1 MKMKKANILSCVA
14 ISEIVLSGMGI
25 TNVKASD
32 NTTVS
37 IEKVVE
43 KSLNP
48 EVQNGG
54 KVSDDFQD
62 VSKNNLGYAS
72 KFHIFAK
79 EATLNAHTNGNLAVG
94 SLFGN
99 VNFGTNITDEKLLDK
114 DISYV
119 QEVKNM
125 SESSFVSSNDH
136 RTNKVVF
143 GEVNDVELGKDNAS
157 PLVNET
163 PINHLLNN
171 EIFQDKDSNEYLDF
185 DQEFAKLENKSGSL
199 ASTNS
204 KTITN
209 ADFPD
214 QNQRVIDLSD
224 FEADANNQIV
234 INLDPEVLNASTPL
248 TISGLSADKGGT
260 SIIINVDTKGQ
271 NPYAMNS
278 QIKLRFNNGE
288 ENPIERPN
296 QETEYFDDNHLL
308 WNFYDSSAG
317 NKQFDGIIEMNNTFQ
332 GSVLAPDATI
342 NIHHNLDGNI
352 VAEKVN
358 VVGGE
363 THRWDLQDNNNIV
376 TVPEEPGEPD
386 ENNEGKELVDPG
398 FTIDPTPTSPE
409 PKPSPENPDGNVD
422 EEDKEE
428 DDDQEIIINGGSE
441 SDLDGNGG
449 LDLTGKEVSNQN
461 PNNSSEEKT
470 LSSINEGSGLVPL
483 TNSAQSTDTSSVS
496 GLSRLPQAG
505 ATSGILLT
513 IIGVIML
520 GLGIIVK
527 RVRS

>member
-14 ISEIVLSGMGI
+14 ISAIVLSGMGI

-449 LDLTGKEVSNQN
+449 LDLNGKEVSNQN

-505 ATSGILLT
+505 ATIGILLT

>member
-14 ISEIVLSGMGI
+14 ISAIVLSGMGI

-37 IEKVVE
+37 IEKVAE

-185 DQEFAKLENKSGSL
+185 DQEFAKLENKSAGL
-199 ASTNS
+199 VSTNS

-409 PKPSPENPDGNVD
+409 PKPSPENPDENVD
-422 EEDKEE
+422 EED
-428 DDDQEIIINGGSE
+428 DDENDQEIIINGGSE
-441 SDLDGNGG
+441 GDLDGNGG
-449 LDLTGKEVSNQN
+449 LDLTGKEVSGQN
-461 PNNSSEEKT
+461 PDNSSEEKT

-483 TNSAQSTDTSSVS
+483 TNAAQSTDTSSAS

-513 IIGVIML
+513 IIGMSLL
-520 GLGIIVK
+520 GLTMVFKKIK
-527 RVRS
+527 L

>member
-14 ISEIVLSGMGI
+14 ISAIVLSGMGI

-386 ENNEGKELVDPG
+386 EKNEGKELVDPG

>member
-14 ISEIVLSGMGI
+14 ISAIVLSGMGI

-260 SIIINVDTKGQ
+260 SIIINVDTKRQ

>member
-1 MKMKKANILSCVA
+1 M
-14 ISEIVLSGMGI
+14 
-25 TNVKASD
+25 
-32 NTTVS
+32 
-37 IEKVVE
+37 
-43 KSLNP
+43 
-48 EVQNGG
+48 
-54 KVSDDFQD
+54 
-62 VSKNNLGYAS
+62 GYAS

>member
-14 ISEIVLSGMGI
+14 ISAIVLSGMGI

-32 NTTVS
+32 NTAVS
-37 IEKVVE
+37 IEKVAE

-125 SESSFVSSNDH
+125 SESSFVSANDH

-143 GEVNDVELGKDNAS
+143 GEVNDIELGKDNTS

-185 DQEFAKLENKSGSL
+185 DQEFAKLENKSAGLVS
-199 ASTNS
+199 SNS

-214 QNQRVIDLSD
+214 QNQRVIDLSN

-288 ENPIERPN
+288 ENSIERPN

-308 WNFYDSSAG
+308 WNFYDSTAG
-317 NKQFDGIIEMNNTFQ
+317 NKQFDGVIEMNNTFQ

-352 VAEKVN
+352 VAGQVN

-398 FTIDPTPTSPE
+398 FTIDPTPTNPE
-409 PKPSPENPDGNVD
+409 PTPNPDENVD
-422 EEDKEE
+422 GKDDE

-441 SDLDGNGG
+441 GDLDGSGN
-449 LDLTGKEVSNQN
+449 LDLTGKEVNVQN
-461 PNNSSEEKT
+461 PGSSEEKT

-483 TNSAQSTDTSSVS
+483 TNAAQSTDTSSAS

-505 ATSGILLT
+505 ATSGILMT
-513 IIGVIML
+513 IAGVIML
-520 GLGIIVK
+520 GLGIVFKKVK
-527 RVRS
+527 S

>member
-1 MKMKKANILSCVA
+1 MKKANILSCVA
-14 ISEIVLSGMGI
+14 ISAIVLSGMGI
-25 TNVKASD
+25 TNVKAGD

-37 IEKVVE
+37 IEKVAE

-114 DISYV
+114 DIFYV

-185 DQEFAKLENKSGSL
+185 DQEFAKLENKSAGL
-199 ASTNS
+199 VSTNS

-409 PKPSPENPDGNVD
+409 PKPSPENPDENVD
-422 EEDKEE
+422 EEDDDE
-428 DDDQEIIINGGSE
+428 DDQEIIINGGSE
-441 SDLDGNGG
+441 GDLDGNGG

-483 TNSAQSTDTSSVS
+483 TNAAQSTDTSSVS

-513 IIGVIML
+513 IIGMSLL
-520 GLGIIVK
+520 GLTMVFKKIK
-527 RVRS
+527 L

>member
-14 ISEIVLSGMGI
+14 ISAIVLSGMGI
-25 TNVKASD
+25 TNVQASD
-32 NTTVS
+32 NTNVS
-37 IEKVVE
+37 IQEVAERSV
-43 KSLNP
+43 NP

-143 GEVNDVELGKDNAS
+143 GEVNDVELGKDNTS

-185 DQEFAKLENKSGSL
+185 EQEFAKLENKSAGL
-199 ASTNS
+199 VSTNS

-288 ENPIERPN
+288 ENSIERPN

-352 VAEKVN
+352 VAEQVN

-409 PKPSPENPDGNVD
+409 NPDGNVD
-422 EEDKEE
+422 EEDN
-428 DDDQEIIINGGSE
+428 DQEIIINGGSE
-441 SDLDGNGG
+441 GDIDGNGD
-449 LDLTGKEVSNQN
+449 LDLTGKEVVGQN
-461 PNNSSEEKT
+461 PDNSIEEKT
-470 LSSINEGSGLVPL
+470 LSSINEGSGLVLL
-483 TNSAQSTDTSSVS
+483 TNAAQSTDTSSAG

-520 GLGIIVK
+520 GLGIVFKKIK
-527 RVRS
+527 L

>member
-14 ISEIVLSGMGI
+14 ISAVVLSGMGI

-32 NTTVS
+32 DAAVS
-37 IEKVVE
+37 IQKVAE
-43 KSLNP
+43 KSFNP

-136 RTNKVVF
+136 RTNKVIF
-143 GEVNDVELGKDNAS
+143 GEVNDVELGKDNTS

-171 EIFQDKDSNEYLDF
+171 EIFQDKDANEYLDF
-185 DQEFAKLENKSGSL
+185 DQEFAKLENKSAGL
-199 ASTNS
+199 VSTNS

-214 QNQRVIDLSD
+214 QNQRVIDLGD

-288 ENPIERPN
+288 ENSIERPN

-308 WNFYDSSAG
+308 WNFYDSTAG
-317 NKQFDGIIEMNNTFQ
+317 NKQFDGVIEMNNTFQ

-352 VAEKVN
+352 VAEQVN
-358 VVGGE
+358 VVSGE

-409 PKPSPENPDGNVD
+409 PNPSPENPDGNVD
-422 EEDKEE
+422 EEDDDE
-428 DDDQEIIINGGSE
+428 DDQEIIINGGSE
-441 SDLDGNGG
+441 GDLDPN
-449 LDLTGKEVSNQN
+449 GKEVGVSNPSDN
-461 PNNSSEEKT
+461 GEEKT

-483 TNSAQSTDTSSVS
+483 TNAAQSNDTSSAS

-505 ATSGILLT
+505 ATSGILMT
-513 IIGVIML
+513 VAGVIML
-520 GLGIIVK
+520 GLGVWFK
-527 RVRS
+527 KFRV

>member
-14 ISEIVLSGMGI
+14 ISAIVLSGMGI

-214 QNQRVIDLSD
+214 QNQRLIDLSD

-449 LDLTGKEVSNQN
+449 LDLNGKEVSNQN

>member
-14 ISEIVLSGMGI
+14 ISAIVLSGMGI